1 MQPSWLNNYL
11 GGNQPY
17 GQTPMNQPYG
27 STPIPNAEPNWLQQA
42 IPSQTIQP
50 DGATPIDWSKVGST
64 QTLDPNMALF
74 AMKMLKENQPKAMPM
89 QQVQNN
95 IPMGRSMSYQDIMRS
110 YGITGLMG

>member
-17 GQTPMNQPYG
+17 GSTPM
-27 STPIPNAEPNWLQQA
+27 PNAEPNWLQQA
-42 IPSQTIQP
+42 VPSQAIQP
-50 DGATPIDWSKVGST
+50 YGATPIDWSSVRSA
-64 QTLDPNMALF
+64 QTLDPTMALL
-74 AMKMLKENQPKAMPM
+74 ALKTMQSNQPKAAPM
-89 QQVQNN
+89 IQNN